1 MTFIFFLKKEVNDL
15 KKKIMIV
22 LLGSLLSFNTIQA
35 NESLIE
41 EPTPDTLVEIPDY
54 ETPAGFPVSED
65 ASMIDD
71 NVGYGNLVINKQ
83 LITHIWHTECDVM
96 GNQAWVP
103 DIDNP
108 TGDRSRE
115 GHRLDHCGQPGNWII
130 YLDENG
136 TPYMLEERN
145 AGGANGGTLTARFYS
160 DGTYTQEIGIDDINL
175 NERIYFTTEND
186 YQGRHQVWHHSGITY
201 PENPTFKFYIGDGVY
216 ELHAGETLT
225 LENLPAGTYQIVE
238 EYNPEFYPSTVSV
251 GFELDENS
259 NVIATATVNSDQTT
273 EVDFVNERITERP
286 EPTPTPIPPVESEP
300 ESVPE
305 SIPESIPESV
315 PESIPESVPES
326 VPDPIESEP
335 ESIPDP
341 VESEPEVPHDIINN
355 IDNSITT
362 NTTTTNTDNSV
373 TNTTTT
379 NNTDNS
385 VTNTTTT
392 NNTDNSVTN
401 NTTTN
406 NTDNSVTN
414 NTTTTTTTNNTDN
427 SITNNTTTTTTTNT
441 NNTDNS
447 VTNTTTTTNT
457 NTNNST
463 TYTDIFDLDNS
474 MTTTTNNDVD
484 VSNVLSYNETNIQKS
499 NSSSSNVRIDK
510 STTEISTDNSKVVKK
525 DEFISEDNDI
535 TNNHSNTSIYSPST
549 ATITTNNY
557 QRPNTQAIITPSNQS
572 YKNTSTT
579 TITTPTYN
587 TTAPKE
593 TVTNNNNGKY
603 QVEPVK
609 TGDKS
614 PIIVLIIA
622 CILSLGVILYI
633 VFGKKEI

>member
-1 MTFIFFLKKEVNDL
+1 
-15 KKKIMIV
+15 
-22 LLGSLLSFNTIQA
+22 
-35 NESLIE
+35 
-41 EPTPDTLVEIPDY
+41 
-54 ETPAGFPVSED
+54 
-65 ASMIDD
+65 
-71 NVGYGNLVINKQ
+71 
-83 LITHIWHTECDVM
+83 M

-130 YLDENG
+130 FLDENG
-136 TPYMLEERN
+136 VPYMLEEKN

-186 YQGRHQVWHHSGITY
+186 YQGRHQVWHHSGIAY

-238 EYNPEFYPSTVSV
+238 EYNPEFYPSSVSV

-326 VPDPIESEP
+326 VPESIPESIPESVPESIPDPIESEP

-355 IDNSITT
+355 IDNSTTT

-385 VTNTTTT
+385 VTN
-392 NNTDNSVTN
+392 

-406 NTDNSVTN
+406 TIN

-427 SITNNTTTTTTTNT
+427 SITNNTTTTTNT

-463 TYTDIFDLDNS
+463 TYTDIFDLDFSNTDNS
-474 MTTTTNNDVD
+474 ITTTTNNDVD

-510 STTEISTDNSKVVKK
+510 STKKISTDNSKVVKK

-535 TNNHSNTSIYSPST
+535 TNNHSNTSVYSPST

-579 TITTPTYN
+579 TTTPTYN
-587 TTAPKE
+587 TTTTPKE
-593 TVTNNNNGKY
+593 TVTNNNNDGKY
-603 QVEPVK
+603 QTEPVK
-609 TGDKS
+609 TGDES

>member
-1 MTFIFFLKKEVNDL
+1 M

-41 EPTPDTLVEIPDY
+41 EPTPDTLIEIPDY
-54 ETPAGFPVSED
+54 ETPTGFPVSED
-65 ASMIDD
+65 ANMADD
-71 NVGYGNLVINKQ
+71 NIGYGNLVINKQ

-108 TGDRSRE
+108 TGNKSRE

-136 TPYMLEERN
+136 TPYMLEEKN

-186 YQGRHQVWHHSGITY
+186 YQGRHQVWHHSGIAY

-216 ELHAGETLT
+216 ELHSGETLT

-238 EYNPEFYPSTVSV
+238 EYNPEFYPSSVSV

-259 NVIATATVNSDQTT
+259 NVVATATVNPDQTT

-305 SIPESIPESV
+305 SIPESVPESV
-315 PESIPESVPES
+315 PESIPESIPESMPES

-341 VESEPEVPHDIINN
+341 MESEPEVPHDIINN

-392 NNTDNSVTN
+392 NNTDNSMTN
-401 NTTTN
+401 N
-406 NTDNSVTN
+406 
-414 NTTTTTTTNNTDN
+414 TTTNNTDN

-474 MTTTTNNDVD
+474 TTTTTNNDVD

-510 STTEISTDNSKVVKK
+510 STKEISTDNM
-525 DEFISEDNDI
+525 I
-535 TNNHSNTSIYSPST
+535 
-549 ATITTNNY
+549 
-557 QRPNTQAIITPSNQS
+557 
-572 YKNTSTT
+572 
-579 TITTPTYN
+579 
-587 TTAPKE
+587 
-593 TVTNNNNGKY
+593 
-603 QVEPVK
+603 
-609 TGDKS
+609 
-614 PIIVLIIA
+614 
-622 CILSLGVILYI
+622 
-633 VFGKKEI
+633 

>member
-1 MTFIFFLKKEVNDL
+1 
-15 KKKIMIV
+15 MIV

-35 NESLIE
+35 NEKLIE
-41 EPTPDTLVEIPDY
+41 EPTPDTLIEIPDY
-54 ETPAGFPVSED
+54 ETPTGFPVSED
-65 ASMIDD
+65 ANIADD

-130 YLDENG
+130 FLDENG
-136 TPYMLEERN
+136 VPYMLEEKN
-145 AGGANGGTLTARFYS
+145 AGGANGGILIARFYS

-186 YQGRHQVWHHSGITY
+186 YQGRHQVWHHSGIAY

-216 ELHAGETLT
+216 ELHSGETLT

-238 EYNPEFYPSTVSV
+238 EYNPEFYPSSVSV

-259 NVIATATVNSDQTT
+259 NVIATATINPDQTT

-305 SIPESIPESV
+305 SVPESIPESV
-315 PESIPESVPES
+315 PESIPESIPES
-326 VPDPIESEP
+326 VPESIPDLIESEP

-355 IDNSITT
+355 IDNSTTT

-385 VTNTTTT
+385 VTNTTT
-392 NNTDNSVTN
+392 
-401 NTTTN
+401 
-406 NTDNSVTN
+406 
-414 NTTTTTTTNNTDN
+414 
-427 SITNNTTTTTTTNT
+427 T

-510 STTEISTDNSKVVKK
+510 SITEISTDNSKVVKK

-535 TNNHSNTSIYSPST
+535 TNNHSNTSVYSPST
-549 ATITTNNY
+549 TTITNNNY
-557 QRPNTQAIITPSNQS
+557 QKPNTQAIITPSNQS
-572 YKNTSTT
+572 YKTSSTT
-579 TITTPTYN
+579 TTSTYN
-587 TTAPKE
+587 TTVPKE
-593 TVTNNNNGKY
+593 TITNNNDGKY
-603 QVEPVK
+603 KTEPVK
-609 TGDKS
+609 TGDES
-614 PIIVLIIA
+614 PIIILIIS
-622 CILSLGVILYI
+622 CILSLGVILYMI
-633 VFGKKEI
+633 FGKKEI

>member
-1 MTFIFFLKKEVNDL
+1 M

-35 NESLIE
+35 NEKLIE
-41 EPTPDTLVEIPDY
+41 EPTPDTFIEIPDY
-54 ETPAGFPVSED
+54 ETPTGFQASED
-65 ASMIDD
+65 ANMADD

-96 GNQAWVP
+96 GDQAWVP

-108 TGDRSRE
+108 TGDKSRE

-130 YLDENG
+130 FLDENG
-136 TPYMLEERN
+136 VPYMLEEKN
-145 AGGANGGTLTARFYS
+145 AGGANGGILIARFYS

-186 YQGRHQVWHHSGITY
+186 YQGRHQVWHHSGIAY

-216 ELHAGETLT
+216 ELHSGETLT

-238 EYNPEFYPSTVSV
+238 EYNPEFYPSSVSV

-259 NVIATATVNSDQTT
+259 NVIATATVNPDQTT

-305 SIPESIPESV
+305 SIPESVPESVPESIPESV

-326 VPDPIESEP
+326 IPDPIESEP

-355 IDNSITT
+355 IDNSTTT
-362 NTTTTNTDNSV
+362 NTTTT
-373 TNTTTT
+373 
-379 NNTDNS
+379 
-385 VTNTTTT
+385 
-392 NNTDNSVTN
+392 NTDNSVTN

-427 SITNNTTTTTTTNT
+427 SITNNTTTTTNT

-447 VTNTTTTTNT
+447 ITNTTTTTNT
-457 NTNNST
+457 STNNST
-463 TYTDIFDLDNS
+463 TYTDIFDLDFSNTDNS

-510 STTEISTDNSKVVKK
+510 STKEISTDNSKVVKK

-535 TNNHSNTSIYSPST
+535 TNNHSNTSVYSPST

-579 TITTPTYN
+579 TTTPTYN
-587 TTAPKE
+587 TAAPKE
-593 TVTNNNNGKY
+593 TVTNNNNNDGKY
-603 QVEPVK
+603 KTEPVK
-609 TGDKS
+609 TGDES

>member
-1 MTFIFFLKKEVNDL
+1 M

-41 EPTPDTLVEIPDY
+41 EPTPDTLIEIPDY
-54 ETPAGFPVSED
+54 ETPTGFPVSED
-65 ASMIDD
+65 ANMADD
-71 NVGYGNLVINKQ
+71 NIGYGNLVINKQ

-108 TGDRSRE
+108 TGNKSRE

-136 TPYMLEERN
+136 TPYMLEEKN

-186 YQGRHQVWHHSGITY
+186 YQGRHQVWHHSGIAY

-216 ELHAGETLT
+216 ELHSGETLT

-238 EYNPEFYPSTVSV
+238 EYNPEFYPSSVSV

-259 NVIATATVNSDQTT
+259 NVVATATVNPDQTT

-305 SIPESIPESV
+305 SIPESVPESV
-315 PESIPESVPES
+315 PESIPESIPESMPES

-355 IDNSITT
+355 IDNSTTT

-385 VTNTTTT
+385 VTN
-392 NNTDNSVTN
+392 

-406 NTDNSVTN
+406 TIN

-427 SITNNTTTTTTTNT
+427 SITNNTTTTTNT

-463 TYTDIFDLDNS
+463 TYTDIFDLDFSNTDNS
-474 MTTTTNNDVD
+474 ITTTTNNDVD

-510 STTEISTDNSKVVKK
+510 STKEISTDNSKVVKK

-535 TNNHSNTSIYSPST
+535 TNNHSNTSVYSPST

-579 TITTPTYN
+579 TTTPTYN
-587 TTAPKE
+587 TTTTPKE
-593 TVTNNNNGKY
+593 TVTNNNNDGKY
-603 QVEPVK
+603 QTEPVK
-609 TGDKS
+609 TGDES

>member
-1 MTFIFFLKKEVNDL
+1 M

-22 LLGSLLSFNTIQA
+22 LLGSLLSFNTVQA
-35 NESLIE
+35 NEKLIE
-41 EPTPDTLVEIPDY
+41 EPTPDTLIEIPDY
-54 ETPAGFPVSED
+54 ETPTGFSVSED
-65 ASMIDD
+65 VNMTDD

-160 DGTYTQEIGIDDINL
+160 DGTYSQEIGIGDINL

-186 YQGRHQVWHHSGITY
+186 YQGRHQVWHHSGIAY
-201 PENPTFKFYIGDGVY
+201 PENPTFKFYIGDDVY

-225 LENLPAGTYQIVE
+225 IENLPAGTYQIVE

-251 GFELDENS
+251 GFELDEYS
-259 NVIATATVNSDQTT
+259 NVVATTTINPDQTT
-273 EVDFVNERITERP
+273 QVDFVNERITERP
-286 EPTPTPIPPVESEP
+286 EPTPTPPPSVESEP

-305 SIPESIPESV
+305 SIPESVPESAPESV
-315 PESIPESVPES
+315 PESIPESISESVPES
-326 VPDPIESEP
+326 IPDPIESEP

-355 IDNSITT
+355 INNSTTT

-373 TNTTTT
+373 INTTTT
-379 NNTDNS
+379 NN
-385 VTNTTTT
+385 
-392 NNTDNSVTN
+392 
-401 NTTTN
+401 
-406 NTDNSVTN
+406 TN

-427 SITNNTTTTTTTNT
+427 SITNNTTTTTNT
-441 NNTDNS
+441 NNIDNS
-447 VTNTTTTTNT
+447 VTNTTIATNT
-457 NTNNST
+457 NTNNLT

-499 NSSSSNVRIDK
+499 NSSNSSVRIDK
-510 STTEISTDNSKVVKK
+510 STKKISTDNSKVVKK
-525 DEFISEDNDI
+525 DEFTSEDNDI
-535 TNNHSNTSIYSPST
+535 TNNHSNTSVYSPST

-557 QRPNTQAIITPSNQS
+557 QRPNTQAIITPSNQF

-579 TITTPTYN
+579 TTPTYN
-587 TTAPKE
+587 TNTIPKE
-593 TVTNNNNGKY
+593 TVTNNNNDGKY

-609 TGDKS
+609 TGDES

-622 CILSLGVILYI
+622 CILSLGVILYMI
-633 VFGKKEI
+633 FGKKEI

>member
-1 MTFIFFLKKEVNDL
+1 
-15 KKKIMIV
+15 MIV
-22 LLGSLLSFNTIQA
+22 LLGSLLSFNTVQA
-35 NESLIE
+35 NEKLIE
-41 EPTPDTLVEIPDY
+41 EPTPDTLIEIPDY
-54 ETPAGFPVSED
+54 ETPTGFPVEQASED
-65 ASMIDD
+65 ANMADD

-160 DGTYTQEIGIDDINL
+160 DGTYSQEIGIGDINL

-186 YQGRHQVWHHSGITY
+186 YQGRHQVWHHSGIAY
-201 PENPTFKFYIGDGVY
+201 PENPTFKFYIGDDVY

-225 LENLPAGTYQIVE
+225 IENLPAGTYQIVE

-251 GFELDENS
+251 GFELDEYS
-259 NVIATATVNSDQTT
+259 NVVATATINPDQTT
-273 EVDFVNERITERP
+273 QVDFVNERITERP
-286 EPTPTPIPPVESEP
+286 EPTPTPPPSVESEP

-305 SIPESIPESV
+305 SIPESV
-315 PESIPESVPES
+315 PESIPESI
-326 VPDPIESEP
+326 PDPIESEP

-341 VESEPEVPHDIINN
+341 VESEPEVPHNIINN
-355 IDNSITT
+355 IDNSTTT

-373 TNTTTT
+373 INTTTT

-392 NNTDNSVTN
+392 NNTDNSIAN
-401 NTTTN
+401 N
-406 NTDNSVTN
+406 
-414 NTTTTTTTNNTDN
+414 
-427 SITNNTTTTTTTNT
+427 TTTTTNT
-441 NNTDNS
+441 NNIDNS
-447 VTNTTTTTNT
+447 VTNTTTATNT

-510 STTEISTDNSKVVKK
+510 STKEISTDNSKVVKK
-525 DEFISEDNDI
+525 DEFTSEDNDI
-535 TNNHSNTSIYSPST
+535 TNNHSNTSVYSPST

-557 QRPNTQAIITPSNQS
+557 QRPNTQAIITPSNQF

-579 TITTPTYN
+579 TTPTYN
-587 TTAPKE
+587 TNTTPKE
-593 TVTNNNNGKY
+593 TVTNDGKY

-609 TGDKS
+609 TGDES

-622 CILSLGVILYI
+622 CILSLGVILYMI
-633 VFGKKEI
+633 FGKKEI

>member
-1 MTFIFFLKKEVNDL
+1 
-15 KKKIMIV
+15 MIV
-22 LLGSLLSFNTIQA
+22 LLGSLLSFNTVQA
-35 NESLIE
+35 NEKLIE
-41 EPTPDTLVEIPDY
+41 EPTPDTLIEIPDY
-54 ETPAGFPVSED
+54 ETPTGFSVSED
-65 ASMIDD
+65 VNMTDD

-160 DGTYTQEIGIDDINL
+160 DGTYSQEIGIGDINL

-186 YQGRHQVWHHSGITY
+186 YQGRHQVWHHSGIAY
-201 PENPTFKFYIGDGVY
+201 PENPTFKFYIGDDVY

-225 LENLPAGTYQIVE
+225 IENLPAGTYQIVE

-251 GFELDENS
+251 GFELDEYS
-259 NVIATATVNSDQTT
+259 NVVATTTINPDQTT
-273 EVDFVNERITERP
+273 QVDFVNERITERP
-286 EPTPTPIPPVESEP
+286 EPTPTPPPSVESEP

-305 SIPESIPESV
+305 SIPESVPESAPESV
-315 PESIPESVPES
+315 PESIPESISESVPES
-326 VPDPIESEP
+326 IPDPIESEP

-355 IDNSITT
+355 INNSTTT

-373 TNTTTT
+373 INTTTT
-379 NNTDNS
+379 NN
-385 VTNTTTT
+385 
-392 NNTDNSVTN
+392 
-401 NTTTN
+401 
-406 NTDNSVTN
+406 TN

-427 SITNNTTTTTTTNT
+427 SITNNTTTTTNT
-441 NNTDNS
+441 NNIDNS
-447 VTNTTTTTNT
+447 VTNTTIATNT
-457 NTNNST
+457 NTNNLT

-499 NSSSSNVRIDK
+499 NSSNSSVRIDK
-510 STTEISTDNSKVVKK
+510 STKKISTDNSKVVKK
-525 DEFISEDNDI
+525 DEFTSEDNDI
-535 TNNHSNTSIYSPST
+535 TNNHSNTSVYSPST

-557 QRPNTQAIITPSNQS
+557 QRPNTQAIITPSNQF

-579 TITTPTYN
+579 TTPTYN
-587 TTAPKE
+587 TNTIPKE
-593 TVTNNNNGKY
+593 TVTNNNNDGKY

-609 TGDKS
+609 TGDES

-622 CILSLGVILYI
+622 CILSLGVILYMI
-633 VFGKKEI
+633 FGKKEI

>member
-1 MTFIFFLKKEVNDL
+1 M
-15 KKKIMIV
+15 KKKLMII

-35 NESLIE
+35 NESILE
-41 EPTPDTLVEIPDY
+41 EPTPDTFIEIPDY
-54 ETPAGFPVSED
+54 ETPTGFSTKQASED
-65 ASMIDD
+65 ASMVSD
-71 NVGYGNLVINKQ
+71 NEDVTGYGNLVINKQ

-136 TPYMLEERN
+136 TPYMLEEKN

-186 YQGRHQVWHHSGITY
+186 YQGRHQVWHHSGIAY

-238 EYNPEFYPSTVSV
+238 EYNPEFYPSSVSV

-305 SIPESIPESV
+305 SVPESIPESV

-326 VPDPIESEP
+326 VPESIPESIPESVPESIPDPIESEP
-335 ESIPDP
+335 ESISDP

-355 IDNSITT
+355 IDNSTTT

-385 VTNTTTT
+385 VTN
-392 NNTDNSVTN
+392 

-406 NTDNSVTN
+406 TIN

-427 SITNNTTTTTTTNT
+427 SITNNTTTTTNT

-463 TYTDIFDLDNS
+463 TYTDIFDLDFSNTDNS
-474 MTTTTNNDVD
+474 ITTTTNNDVD

-510 STTEISTDNSKVVKK
+510 STKEISTDNSKVVKK

-535 TNNHSNTSIYSPST
+535 TNNHSNTSVYSPST

-579 TITTPTYN
+579 TTTPTYN
-587 TTAPKE
+587 TTTTPKE
-593 TVTNNNNGKY
+593 TVTNNNNDGKY
-603 QVEPVK
+603 QTEPVK
-609 TGDKS
+609 TGDES

>member
-1 MTFIFFLKKEVNDL
+1 M
-15 KKKIMIV
+15 KKKLMIV

-35 NESLIE
+35 NEKLIE
-41 EPTPDTLVEIPDY
+41 EPTPDTFIEIPDY
-54 ETPAGFPVSED
+54 ETPTGFQASED
-65 ASMIDD
+65 ANMADD

-108 TGDRSRE
+108 TGNRSRE
-115 GHRLDHCGQPGNWII
+115 GHRLDRCGQPGNWII

-136 TPYMLEERN
+136 TPYMLEEKN

-160 DGTYTQEIGIDDINL
+160 DGTYSQEIGIDDINL

-186 YQGRHQVWHHSGITY
+186 YQGRHQVWHHSGIAY

-225 LENLPAGTYQIVE
+225 LENLPAGTYQIIE
-238 EYNPEFYPSTVSV
+238 EYNPEFYPSSVST
-251 GFELDENS
+251 GFELDEYS
-259 NVIATATVNSDQTT
+259 NVVATATVNPDQTT

-286 EPTPTPIPPVESEP
+286 EPTPTPTPPV
-300 ESVPE
+300 
-305 SIPESIPESV
+305 ESIPESV
-315 PESIPESVPES
+315 
-326 VPDPIESEP
+326 P

-341 VESEPEVPHDIINN
+341 VESEPESVPSPVETEPETPHNTTINN
-355 IDNSITT
+355 IDNSTTT

-385 VTNTTTT
+385 I
-392 NNTDNSVTN
+392 TN

-406 NTDNSVTN
+406 
-414 NTTTTTTTNNTDN
+414 
-427 SITNNTTTTTTTNT
+427 
-441 NNTDNS
+441 NS
-447 VTNTTTTTNT
+447 VTNTTTTTNS
-457 NTNNST
+457 NTDNSI
-463 TYTDIFDLDNS
+463 TYTDIFDLEFSNTDNS
-474 MTTTTNNDVD
+474 ITTTTDNNVD
-484 VSNVLSYNETNIQKS
+484 VNNVLSYNETNIQKS
-499 NSSSSNVRIDK
+499 NSSNSNVRIDK

-535 TNNHSNTSIYSPST
+535 TNNHSNTSVYSPST

-572 YKNTSTT
+572 YKNSSTT
-579 TITTPTYN
+579 TTPTYN
-587 TTAPKE
+587 TTTPKE
-593 TVTNNNNGKY
+593 TVTNNNNDGKY
-603 QVEPVK
+603 QVKPVK
-609 TGDKS
+609 TGDET
-614 PIIVLIIA
+614 PIVILIIA
-622 CILSLGVILYI
+622 CILSLGMILYI

>member
-1 MTFIFFLKKEVNDL
+1 
-15 KKKIMIV
+15 MIV

-54 ETPAGFPVSED
+54 ETPTGFPVSED
-65 ASMIDD
+65 ANMADD

-136 TPYMLEERN
+136 VPYMLEEKN
-145 AGGANGGTLTARFYS
+145 AGGANGGILIARFYS
-160 DGTYTQEIGIDDINL
+160 DGSYSQEIGIDDINL

-186 YQGRHQVWHHSGITY
+186 YQGRHQVWHHSGIAY

-238 EYNPEFYPSTVSV
+238 EYNPEFYPSSVSV

-259 NVIATATVNSDQTT
+259 NVIATATVNPDQTT

-286 EPTPTPIPPVESEP
+286 EPTPTPTPPVESEP

-305 SIPESIPESV
+305 SIPESVPESV

-326 VPDPIESEP
+326 VPESISESIPESVPESIPDPIESEP
-335 ESIPDP
+335 ESISDP

-355 IDNSITT
+355 IDNSTTT

-373 TNTTTT
+373 TN
-379 NNTDNS
+379 
-385 VTNTTTT
+385 
-392 NNTDNSVTN
+392 
-401 NTTTN
+401 
-406 NTDNSVTN
+406 
-414 NTTTTTTTNNTDN
+414 
-427 SITNNTTTTTTTNT
+427 TTNT

-474 MTTTTNNDVD
+474 MTTTTNKDVD
-484 VSNVLSYNETNIQKS
+484 VSNVLSYNETNIQKF
-499 NSSSSNVRIDK
+499 NSSNSNVRIDK
-510 STTEISTDNSKVVKK
+510 STKEISTDNSKVVKK
-525 DEFISEDNDI
+525 DEFTSEDNDI
-535 TNNHSNTSIYSPST
+535 TNNHSNTSVYSPST

-557 QRPNTQAIITPSNQS
+557 QKPNTQAIITPSNQS
-572 YKNTSTT
+572 YKNTSTST
-579 TITTPTYN
+579 TTTPTYN
-587 TTAPKE
+587 ITAPKE
-593 TVTNNNNGKY
+593 TVTNDGKY
-603 QVEPVK
+603 QTEPVK
-609 TGDKS
+609 TGDET
-614 PIIVLIIA
+614 PIVVLIII
-622 CILSLGVILYI
+622 CILSLGVILYM

>member
-1 MTFIFFLKKEVNDL
+1 M
-15 KKKIMIV
+15 KKKLMIV

-35 NESLIE
+35 NESILE
-41 EPTPDTLVEIPDY
+41 EPTPDTFIEIPDY
-54 ETPAGFPVSED
+54 ETPTGFPVSED
-65 ASMIDD
+65 ASIVGD
-71 NVGYGNLVINKQ
+71 NGEVTGYGNLVINKQ

-108 TGDRSRE
+108 TGNKSRE

-136 TPYMLEERN
+136 TPYMLEEKN

-186 YQGRHQVWHHSGITY
+186 YQGRHQVWHHSGIAY

-238 EYNPEFYPSTVSV
+238 EYNPEFYPSSVSV

-305 SIPESIPESV
+305 SILESIPESV

-326 VPDPIESEP
+326 VPESIPESIPESVPESIPDPIESEP

-355 IDNSITT
+355 IDNSTTT

-392 NNTDNSVTN
+392 NNTDNSMTN
-401 NTTTN
+401 N
-406 NTDNSVTN
+406 
-414 NTTTTTTTNNTDN
+414 TTTNNTDN

-510 STTEISTDNSKVVKK
+510 STKEISTDNSKVVKK

-535 TNNHSNTSIYSPST
+535 TNNHSNTSVYSPST

-579 TITTPTYN
+579 TTTPTYN

-593 TVTNNNNGKY
+593 TVTNNNNNNDGKY
-603 QVEPVK
+603 KTEPVK
-609 TGDKS
+609 TGDES

>member
-1 MTFIFFLKKEVNDL
+1 M
-15 KKKIMIV
+15 KKKLMII

-35 NESLIE
+35 NESILE
-41 EPTPDTLVEIPDY
+41 EPTPDTFIEIPDY
-54 ETPAGFPVSED
+54 ETPTGFSTKQASED
-65 ASMIDD
+65 ASMVSD
-71 NVGYGNLVINKQ
+71 NEDVTGYGNLVINKQ

-136 TPYMLEERN
+136 TPYMLEEKN

-186 YQGRHQVWHHSGITY
+186 YQGRHQVWHHSGIAY
-201 PENPTFKFYIGDGVY
+201 PENPTFKFYISDGVY

-238 EYNPEFYPSTVSV
+238 EYNPEFYPSSVSV

-326 VPDPIESEP
+326 VPESIPESIPESVPESIPDPIESEP
-335 ESIPDP
+335 ESISDP

-355 IDNSITT
+355 IDNSTTT

-385 VTNTTTT
+385 VTN
-392 NNTDNSVTN
+392 

-406 NTDNSVTN
+406 TIN

-427 SITNNTTTTTTTNT
+427 SITNNTTTTTNT

-463 TYTDIFDLDNS
+463 TYTDIFDLDFSNTDNS
-474 MTTTTNNDVD
+474 ITTTTNNDVD

-510 STTEISTDNSKVVKK
+510 STKEISTDNSKVVKK

-535 TNNHSNTSIYSPST
+535 TNNHSNTSVYSPST

-579 TITTPTYN
+579 TTTPTYN
-587 TTAPKE
+587 TTTTPKE
-593 TVTNNNNGKY
+593 TVTNNNNDGKY
-603 QVEPVK
+603 QTEPVK
-609 TGDKS
+609 TGDES

>member
-1 MTFIFFLKKEVNDL
+1 M
-15 KKKIMIV
+15 KKKLMII

-35 NESLIE
+35 NESILE
-41 EPTPDTLVEIPDY
+41 EPTPDTFIEIPDY
-54 ETPAGFPVSED
+54 ETPTGFSTKQASED
-65 ASMIDD
+65 ASMVSD
-71 NVGYGNLVINKQ
+71 NEDVTGYGNLVINKQ

-136 TPYMLEERN
+136 TPYMLEEKN

-186 YQGRHQVWHHSGITY
+186 YQGRHQVWHHSGIAY

-238 EYNPEFYPSTVSV
+238 EYNPEFYPSSVSV

-326 VPDPIESEP
+326 VPESIPESIPESVPESIPDPIESEP

-355 IDNSITT
+355 IDNSTTT
-362 NTTTTNTDNSV
+362 NTTTTNTN
-373 TNTTTT
+373 
-379 NNTDNS
+379 NS

-406 NTDNSVTN
+406 TIN

-427 SITNNTTTTTTTNT
+427 SITNNTTTTTNT

-463 TYTDIFDLDNS
+463 TYTDIFDLDFSNTDNS
-474 MTTTTNNDVD
+474 ITTTTNNDAD

-510 STTEISTDNSKVVKK
+510 STKEISTDNSKVVKK

-535 TNNHSNTSIYSPST
+535 TNNHSNTSVYSPST

-579 TITTPTYN
+579 TTTPTYN
-587 TTAPKE
+587 TTTTPKE
-593 TVTNNNNGKY
+593 TVTNNNNDGKY
-603 QVEPVK
+603 QTEPVK
-609 TGDKS
+609 TGDES

>member
-1 MTFIFFLKKEVNDL
+1 M

-54 ETPAGFPVSED
+54 ETPTGFPVSED
-65 ASMIDD
+65 ANMADD

-136 TPYMLEERN
+136 TPYMLEEKN

-160 DGTYTQEIGIDDINL
+160 DGTYTQEISIDDINL

-186 YQGRHQVWHHSGITY
+186 YQGRHQVWHHSGIAY

-238 EYNPEFYPSTVSV
+238 EYNPEFYPSSVSV

-305 SIPESIPESV
+305 SIPESVPESV
-315 PESIPESVPES
+315 PESIPESIPESMPES

-341 VESEPEVPHDIINN
+341 MESEPEVPHDIINN

-414 NTTTTTTTNNTDN
+414 NTTTITTTNNTDN

-474 MTTTTNNDVD
+474 TTTTTNNDVD

-535 TNNHSNTSIYSPST
+535 TNNHSNTSVYSPST

-579 TITTPTYN
+579 TTTPTYN

-593 TVTNNNNGKY
+593 TVTNNNSNNGKY

-614 PIIVLIIA
+614 PIIVLIIT
-622 CILSLGVILYI
+622 CILSLGVILYMI
-633 VFGKKEI
+633 FGKKEI